1 MIPTM
6 QLEALKVFCD
16 VARSQSV
23 SLAAQANDL
32 TQSAASHIV
41 RQLEGHLGVQLV
53 DRSTRP
59 LRLTAFGQRFYEGCR
74 EIVGRWQELEASFRG
89 GAADTEATVEVAAI
103 YSVSLGDMGKYV
115 DRFKLDH
122 PRARVHIDYLH
133 PDRVYERIVAGSADF
148 GIVSFAKPC
157 RKWEVI
163 PWREE
168 AMVLTC
174 KPSHPLAALRS
185 VRPEQLAGERFVAYD
200 RALPIRRHIDRYL
213 RRHGV
218 IVDTTCEL
226 DNVDSIKKA
235 VEELSGVALVPEPT
249 LRREVQSGILVA
261 RPLSGEGLIRPLGI
275 IYRRHQTLAPAASR
289 FLDMLRKA

>member
-1 MIPTM
+1 M

-16 VARSQSV
+16 VARLQSV
-23 SLAAQANDL
+23 SQAAQANDL

-41 RQLEGHLGVQLV
+41 RQLEEHLGVQLV

-59 LRLTAFGQRFYEGCR
+59 LRLTALGQRFYEGCR
-74 EIVGRWQELEASFRG
+74 EIVGRWQELEESFRG
-89 GAADTEATVEVAAI
+89 DGTEIEATVEVAAI
-103 YSVSLGDMGKYV
+103 YSVSLGDMGNYV
-115 DRFKLDH
+115 DRFKIDY

-133 PDRVYERIVAGSADF
+133 PDRVYEKIVAGSADF

-168 AMVLTC
+168 AMVLAC
-174 KPSHPLAALRS
+174 KPSHPLAALQC

-218 IVDTTCEL
+218 IVETACEL

-249 LRREVQSGILVA
+249 LRREVQSGTLVA
-261 RPLSGEGLIRPLGI
+261 LSLSGENLFRPLGI
-275 IYRRHQTLAPAASR
+275 IYRRHQTLGPAASR